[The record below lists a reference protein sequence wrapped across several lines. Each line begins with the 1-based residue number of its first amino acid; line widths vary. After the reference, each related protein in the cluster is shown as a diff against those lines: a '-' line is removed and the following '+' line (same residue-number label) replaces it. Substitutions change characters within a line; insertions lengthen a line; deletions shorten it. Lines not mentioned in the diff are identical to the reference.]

1 MSNCQNIGEHDDI
14 HENEIRRAWLNM
26 TKKTLL
32 KQSKC
37 MKMTIDC
44 AGKVKTLFLKWII
57 NRTQTTFNFYSFLFP
72 LGVWFSGVALYI
84 SITE

>member
-1 MSNCQNIGEHDDI
+1 MSNCQNIAEHDDI
-14 HENEIRRAWLNM
+14 HENEIHIAWLNM

-57 NRTQTTFNFYSFLFP
+57 DRTQTTFNFYSFLFP
-72 LGVWFSGVALYI
+72 LGVWVSGVALYI

>member
-1 MSNCQNIGEHDDI
+1 
-14 HENEIRRAWLNM
+14 M

-44 AGKVKTLFLKWII
+44 AGKVKTLFLK
-57 NRTQTTFNFYSFLFP
+57 
-72 LGVWFSGVALYI
+72 
-84 SITE
+84 